1 MNLTIEDKLDLLAEL
16 LYRLHELH
24 STGAK
29 YYGMFKVSDNTY
41 FEVRDTPWTYLEIE
55 VRKGQKSHSISFNA
69 YDYKVERLNG
79 WYVTSYSYPK
89 TEISSGIPYTRYDN
103 LSVSIIRKYI
113 ENIPTVTFVDAFI
126 KGLKILLAY
135 TD

>member
-1 MNLTIEDKLDLLAEL
+1 MLVKKKDLLAEL
-16 LYRLHELH
+16 LYRIHQLH

-29 YYGMFKVSDNTY
+29 VYGLFKVSDNTY
-41 FEVRDTPWTYLEIE
+41 FEVQDTSWTYLGIE
-55 VRKGQKSHSISFNA
+55 VRMGQKSHSISFNA

-79 WYVTSYSYPK
+79 WYIASNSYPK

-113 ENIPTVTFVDAFI
+113 ENISTVAFVDAYI
-126 KGLKILLAY
+126 KGLKVLLAY
-135 TD
+135 SDN